1 MNENEYSL
9 LRLFFPEKTL
19 MFCVFE
25 FSINIYL
32 TRAVPRDIS
41 NNYLFQLNQ
50 QRIME
55 TGSGSG
61 RIMFLTE
68 TEEELETSSANMT
81 GTETGLYNDEESEK
95 RFTETVTDGIG
106 TFLNQTGVFTN
117 TNSSNPSHIAVTD
130 DFQVKVSTLA
140 LKEYSVELETKIAED
155 YTKFYKHGEVQFLED
170 LKKKNVM
177 ILAKNYNF
185 QFFKNPHFWL
195 F

>member
-1 MNENEYSL
+1 
-9 LRLFFPEKTL
+9 
-19 MFCVFE
+19 
-25 FSINIYL
+25 
-32 TRAVPRDIS
+32 
-41 NNYLFQLNQ
+41 
-50 QRIME
+50 ME

-117 TNSSNPSHIAVTD
+117 TNTNSSSTSHIAVTD

-140 LKEYSVELETKIAED
+140 LKYLHQSFRGFK
-155 YTKFYKHGEVQFLED
+155 D
-170 LKKKNVM
+170 LCLPNH
-177 ILAKNYNF
+177 L
-185 QFFKNPHFWL
+185 W
-195 F
+195 

>member
-1 MNENEYSL
+1 MNIAYYDY
-9 LRLFFPEKTL
+9 FFQKKTL

-32 TRAVPRDIS
+32 NIFSRAVPRDIS

-117 TNSSNPSHIAVTD
+117 SSITSHIAVTD

-140 LKEYSVELETKIAED
+140 LNEYSVELENGD
-155 YTKFYKHGEVQFLED
+155 CR
-170 LKKKNVM
+170 
-177 ILAKNYNF
+177 
-185 QFFKNPHFWL
+185 
-195 F
+195 

>member
-1 MNENEYSL
+1 
-9 LRLFFPEKTL
+9 
-19 MFCVFE
+19 
-25 FSINIYL
+25 
-32 TRAVPRDIS
+32 
-41 NNYLFQLNQ
+41 
-50 QRIME
+50 ME

-68 TEEELETSSANMT
+68 MEEELETSSANMT

-117 TNSSNPSHIAVTD
+117 TSSNNNTFHIAVTD

-155 YTKFYKHGEVQFLED
+155 YTKFYNHGEGP
-170 LKKKNVM
+170 N
-177 ILAKNYNF
+177 
-185 QFFKNPHFWL
+185 
-195 F
+195 

>member
-1 MNENEYSL
+1 MNIAYYDY
-9 LRLFFPEKTL
+9 FFQKKTL

-32 TRAVPRDIS
+32 NIFSRAVPRDIS

-117 TNSSNPSHIAVTD
+117 TNSSNTSHIAVTD

-140 LKEYSVELETKIAED
+140 LKYLHQSLRGFK
-155 YTKFYKHGEVQFLED
+155 D
-170 LKKKNVM
+170 LC
-177 ILAKNYNF
+177 
-185 QFFKNPHFWL
+185 
-195 F
+195 